1 MTNIYKRGFDIFFS
15 LLGIILLSPVYL
27 VIYLAVR
34 ITEGCPVIYSQ
45 ERIGLNGEPFL
56 IYKFRSMVNNTEEN
70 GTPMLAEEDDCRLT
84 RIGRILRN
92 THLDELPQLWN
103 VLKGDMSFVGPR
115 PERKYFIERIM
126 EHDKRYELLY
136 QVRPGI
142 TSNATIYNGYTNTM
156 EKMLRRS
163 EMDLHDMSHQSL
175 LSDIRIIAKTVLS
188 IMGIRR

>member
-70 GTPMLAEEDDCRLT
+70 GTPMLAEEEDCRLT

-156 EKMLRRS
+156 EKMLRRL

>member
-115 PERKYFIERIM
+115 PERKFFIERIM

-156 EKMLRRS
+156 EKMLRRL

>member
-126 EHDKRYELLY
+126 EHDKLYELLY

-156 EKMLRRS
+156 EKMLRRL
-163 EMDLHDMSHQSL
+163 EMDLHAMSHQSL

>member
-1 MTNIYKRGFDIFFS
+1 MA
-15 LLGIILLSPVYL
+15 LLCL
-27 VIYLAVR
+27 
-34 ITEGCPVIYSQ
+34 Q
-45 ERIGLNGEPFL
+45 
-56 IYKFRSMVNNTEEN
+56 
-70 GTPMLAEEDDCRLT
+70 EDDCRLT

-142 TSNATIYNGYTNTM
+142 TSNAPFIMATPIPWRRCYADWKWTCTICLTKVCCQT
-156 EKMLRRS
+156 S
-163 EMDLHDMSHQSL
+163 ESSQ
-175 LSDIRIIAKTVLS
+175 RPC
-188 IMGIRR
+188 

>member
-126 EHDKRYELLY
+126 EHDKRYERLY

-156 EKMLRRS
+156 EKMLRRL

>member
-45 ERIGLNGEPFL
+45 ERIGLHGEPFL

-156 EKMLRRS
+156 EKMLRRL

>member
-34 ITEGCPVIYSQ
+34 ITEGCPVIYNQ

-156 EKMLRRS
+156 EKMLRRL

>member
-103 VLKGDMSFVGPR
+103 VLKGDMSFVGL
-115 PERKYFIERIM
+115 RKSM
-126 EHDKRYELLY
+126 TW
-136 QVRPGI
+136 P
-142 TSNATIYNGYTNTM
+142 
-156 EKMLRRS
+156 
-163 EMDLHDMSHQSL
+163 
-175 LSDIRIIAKTVLS
+175 
-188 IMGIRR
+188 

>member
-56 IYKFRSMVNNTEEN
+56 IYTFRSMVNNTEEN

-156 EKMLRRS
+156 EKMLRRL

>member
-1 MTNIYKRGFDIFFS
+1 MTNIYKRSFDIFFS

-156 EKMLRRS
+156 EKMLRRL

>member
-156 EKMLRRS
+156 EKMLRRL

>member
-115 PERKYFIERIM
+115 PERKYLIERIM

-156 EKMLRRS
+156 EKMLRRL

>member
-126 EHDKRYELLY
+126 EHDKLYELLY

-156 EKMLRRS
+156 EKMLRRL

>member
-15 LLGIILLSPVYL
+15 LLGIVLLSPLFL
-27 VIYLAVR
+27 VIYLIVR
-34 ITEGCPVIYSQ
+34 MTEGSPVIYSQ
-45 ERIGLNGEPFL
+45 ERIGLHGKPFM

-84 RIGRILRN
+84 RTGRMLRN

-115 PERKYFIERIM
+115 PERKYFIDRIM
-126 EHDKRYELLY
+126 EHDKRYEMLY
-136 QVRPGI
+136 RVRPGI

-156 EKMLRRS
+156 EKMLRRL
-163 EMDLHDMSHQSL
+163 EMDLDYLNHQSIW
-175 LSDIRIIAKTVLS
+175 SDIRIIAKTVLS
-188 IMGIRR
+188 IVGIGR

>member
-156 EKMLRRS
+156 GEMLRRL
-163 EMDLHDMSHQSL
+163 EMDLRDMSHQSL

>member
-156 EKMLRRS
+156 EKMLRRL
-163 EMDLHDMSHQSL
+163 EMHLHDMSHQSL

>member
-126 EHDKRYELLY
+126 EHDKRYEQLY

-156 EKMLRRS
+156 EKMLRRL

>member
-156 EKMLRRS
+156 EKMLRRL

-175 LSDIRIIAKTVLS
+175 LSDIKIIAKTVLS

>member
-156 EKMLRRS
+156 EKMLRRL
-163 EMDLHDMSHQSL
+163 EMNLHDMSHQSL

>member
-70 GTPMLAEEDDCRLT
+70 GTPMLAEEDDRRLT

-126 EHDKRYELLY
+126 EHDKRYKLLY

-156 EKMLRRS
+156 EKMLRRL

>member
-156 EKMLRRS
+156 EKMLRRL

-175 LSDIRIIAKTVLS
+175 LSDIRIIAQTVLS

>member
-92 THLDELPQLWN
+92 THLHELPQLWN

-156 EKMLRRS
+156 EKMLRRL

>member
-1 MTNIYKRGFDIFFS
+1 MTNIYKRGFDILFS
-15 LLGIILLSPVYL
+15 LLGILLLSPLFL
-27 VIYLAVR
+27 VIYLIVR
-34 ITEGCPVIYSQ
+34 ITEGSPVIYSQ
-45 ERIGLNGEPFL
+45 ERIGLKGKPFL

-70 GTPMLAEEDDCRLT
+70 GLPMLAEVDDCRLT
-84 RIGRILRN
+84 KTGRMLRK

-115 PERKYFIERIM
+115 PERKYFIDRIM

-156 EKMLRRS
+156 EKMLRRL
-163 EMDLHDMSHQSL
+163 EMDLDYMNRQSL
-175 LSDIRIIAKTVLS
+175 LSDIGIIAKTVLS
-188 IMGIRR
+188 IVGVRR

>member
-15 LLGIILLSPVYL
+15 LLGIVLLSPLFL
-27 VIYLAVR
+27 VIYLIVR
-34 ITEGCPVIYSQ
+34 ITEGSPVIYSQ
-45 ERIGLNGEPFL
+45 ERIGLHGKPFM

-84 RIGRILRN
+84 QTGRMLRN

-115 PERKYFIERIM
+115 PERKYFIDRIM
-126 EHDKRYELLY
+126 EHDKRYEMLY
-136 QVRPGI
+136 RVRPGI

-156 EKMLRRS
+156 EKMLRRL
-163 EMDLHDMSHQSL
+163 EMDLDYLNHQSL
-175 LSDIRIIAKTVLS
+175 WSDIRIIAKTVLS
-188 IMGIRR
+188 IVGIGR

>member
-1 MTNIYKRGFDIFFS
+1 M
-15 LLGIILLSPVYL
+15 
-27 VIYLAVR
+27 
-34 ITEGCPVIYSQ
+34 IYSE
-45 ERIGLNGEPFL
+45 ERIGVNGEPFL

-115 PERKYFIERIM
+115 PERKYFIESIM

-156 EKMLRRS
+156 EKMLRRL

>member
-156 EKMLRRS
+156 EKMLRRL

-188 IMGIRR
+188 IMGSRR

>member
-156 EKMLRRS
+156 EKMLRRL
-163 EMDLHDMSHQSL
+163 EMDLHDMCHQSL

>member
-156 EKMLRRS
+156 EKMLRRL

-188 IMGIRR
+188 IMCIRR

>member
-15 LLGIILLSPVYL
+15 LLGIVLLSPLFL
-27 VIYLAVR
+27 VIYLIVR
-34 ITEGCPVIYSQ
+34 MTEGSPVIYSQ
-45 ERIGLNGEPFL
+45 ERIGLHGKPFM

-84 RIGRILRN
+84 RTGRMLRN

-115 PERKYFIERIM
+115 PERKYFIDRIM
-126 EHDKRYELLY
+126 EHDKRYEMLY
-136 QVRPGI
+136 RVRPGI

-156 EKMLRRS
+156 EKMLRRL
-163 EMDLHDMSHQSL
+163 EMDLDYLNHQSL
-175 LSDIRIIAKTVLS
+175 WSDIRIIAKTVLS
-188 IMGIRR
+188 IVGIGR

>member
-15 LLGIILLSPVYL
+15 LLGIMLLSPVYL

-156 EKMLRRS
+156 EKMLRRL

>member
-45 ERIGLNGEPFL
+45 ERIGMNGEPFL
-56 IYKFRSMVNNTEEN
+56 MYKFRSMVNNTKEK

-156 EKMLRRS
+156 EKMLRRL

-175 LSDIRIIAKTVLS
+175 LSDIKIIAKTVLS

>member
-84 RIGRILRN
+84 KIGRILRN

-156 EKMLRRS
+156 EKMLRRL

>member
-84 RIGRILRN
+84 KIGRILRN

-126 EHDKRYELLY
+126 EHDKRYERLY

-156 EKMLRRS
+156 EKMLRRL

-175 LSDIRIIAKTVLS
+175 LSDIKIIAKTVLS

>member
-15 LLGIILLSPVYL
+15 LLGIVLLSPLFL
-27 VIYLAVR
+27 VIYLIVR
-34 ITEGCPVIYSQ
+34 ITEGRPVIYSQ
-45 ERIGLNGEPFL
+45 ERIGLHGKPFM

-84 RIGRILRN
+84 RTGRMLRN

-115 PERKYFIERIM
+115 PERKYFIDRIM
-126 EHDKRYELLY
+126 EHDKRYEMLY
-136 QVRPGI
+136 RVRPGI

-156 EKMLRRS
+156 EKMLRRL
-163 EMDLHDMSHQSL
+163 EMDLDYLNHQSL
-175 LSDIRIIAKTVLS
+175 WSDIRIIAKTVLS
-188 IMGIRR
+188 IVGIGR

>member
-126 EHDKRYELLY
+126 EHDKRYKLLY
-136 QVRPGI
+136 QVRPAI

-156 EKMLRRS
+156 EKMLRRL

>member
-103 VLKGDMSFVGPR
+103 VLKGDMSLVGPR

-156 EKMLRRS
+156 EKMLRRL